1 MLPKHRFHCKI
12 SYYDASPA
20 SWNAVC
26 FEHHRMLSIHNDQLD
41 ALQHRYDYR
50 VGLNIREDAP
60 AWANLRN
67 RVRQEARQLV
77 RDRTVAIRLDE
88 QARADNAS
96 QDEGWAIRQ
105 AATMREEALIEEES
119 EAILPRAITVYVDH
133 LRERAARGDGAGRGR
148 ARGPWDA

>member
-1 MLPKHRFHCKI
+1 M
-12 SYYDASPA
+12 
-20 SWNAVC
+20 
-26 FEHHRMLSIHNDQLD
+26 D

-119 EAILPRAITVYVDH
+119 EAILPRAITV
-133 LRERAARGDGAGRGR
+133 
-148 ARGPWDA
+148 

>member
-1 MLPKHRFHCKI
+1 
-12 SYYDASPA
+12 
-20 SWNAVC
+20 
-26 FEHHRMLSIHNDQLD
+26 MLSIHNDQLD

-50 VGLNIREDAP
+50 VRLNIREDAP

-88 QARADNAS
+88 QARADNAFP
-96 QDEGWAIRQ
+96 DEGWAIRQ